1 MSDLL
6 NPFDSVIQL
15 CVDVKPT
22 VHQGINLMGVMT
34 RCLTSFFF
42 LALLLSS
49 FSLSRVSHLA
59 ATNTLAAR
67 YTHSTLLL
75 ISNY

>member
-6 NPFDSVIQL
+6 NPFDLVIQL

-22 VHQGINLMGVMT
+22 MRQGINLMGVMA

-42 LALLLSS
+42 LALFLPS
-49 FSLSRVSHLA
+49 FSRSLPCLMSV
-59 ATNTLAAR
+59 
-67 YTHSTLLL
+67 
-75 ISNY
+75 I